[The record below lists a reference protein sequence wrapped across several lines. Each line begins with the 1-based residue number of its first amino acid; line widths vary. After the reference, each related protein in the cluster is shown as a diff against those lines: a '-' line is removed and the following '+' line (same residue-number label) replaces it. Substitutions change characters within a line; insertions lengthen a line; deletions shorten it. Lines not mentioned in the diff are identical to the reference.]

1 VNKNAGG
8 LPNVDESKPK
18 TTI

>member
-8 LPNVDESKPK
+8 LPPVDDSKPK